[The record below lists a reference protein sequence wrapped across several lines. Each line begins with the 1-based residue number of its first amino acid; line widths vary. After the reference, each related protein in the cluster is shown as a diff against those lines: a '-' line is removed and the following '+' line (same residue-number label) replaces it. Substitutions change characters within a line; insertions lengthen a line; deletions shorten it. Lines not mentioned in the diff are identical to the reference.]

1 MAARSGPA
9 AMPPR
14 KTRCARS
21 GRGPGGPAP
30 GVLQLPSGLRGEQRH
45 MRVTAGGAG
54 AGDRPARAAAAAG
67 AGDDRPLQG
76 PVLHAQPPG
85 PVRVPPVP
93 DAAQQ
98 RGQLPR
104 AHPGAP
110 ACIRRPPFLPGGS
123 AALQG
128 ISLAH
133 TQARRPVFADR
144 ISCLLAAQHCRAS
157 ARRTPRRAG
166 LFSPTALLAC
176 WLRSTAGHQR
186 RARLRARHA
195 SCSLAAQQRRAL
207 ATWLGATALGGARCM
222 NKVFTLRQ
230 RFLRQPGG
238 AQGKRHQQN
247 LAKCAA

>member
-1 MAARSGPA
+1 MFCSYPQVCGVSNG
-9 AMPPR
+9 
-14 KTRCARS
+14 TCASR
-21 GRGPGGPAP
+21 
-30 GVLQLPSGLRGEQRH
+30 
-45 MRVTAGGAG
+45 
-54 AGDRPARAAAAAG
+54 RA
-67 AGDDRPLQG
+67 G
-76 PVLHAQPPG
+76 PVQAIDRRERLRRLALETIDLSKDPYFMRNHLGQYECRLCLTLHNNEG
-85 PVRVPPVP
+85 NY
-93 DAAQQ
+93 
-98 RGQLPR
+98 
-104 AHPGAP
+104 
-110 ACIRRPPFLPGGS
+110 
-123 AALQG
+123 
-128 ISLAH
+128 LAH

-144 ISCLLAAQHCRAS
+144 PFCLVAAQHCRAS
-157 ARRTPRRAG
+157 AWRTPRRAG